1 MHVFMSDT
9 VLLGEPHGTAYDLK
23 ASGQKVNVH
32 VVAVASPAVRH
43 GTAAQQRDR
52 RGNMP
57 MNPEVI
63 AS

>member
-1 MHVFMSDT
+1 